1 MDISHLKTFLEIY
14 QTRHFRKS
22 AEKLFITQSA
32 VSARIKLLE
41 ENLGVKLFTR
51 EKRKIEPTSAAHRFY
66 KYADTVVT
74 NWDQA
79 KQMVSLPEDIE
90 QSISLACMADVWHLF
105 LNNWISDIQQQS
117 PELAFNLMINQ
128 ASNITEKLINGTLD
142 LGLVFEPMNLPNL
155 EMREVLSFEIKLFST
170 QPHQSLEEALND
182 NYVMVDWGASFAF
195 EYSQKYAGRALAT
208 VQTNYGV
215 MALDILKNK
224 GGAAYLPDLNA
235 LKQDKSISLH
245 EVEDAFV
252 FERKLYAIFRKETP
266 ISSKIEELIEVIN
279 KNILQ

>member
-32 VSARIKLLE
+32 ASARIKLLE

-66 KYADTVVT
+66 KYADVVVS

-79 KQMVSLPEDIE
+79 KQMVALPDDVE

-105 LNNWISDIQQQS
+105 LNNWISDIQRQS
-117 PELAFNLMINQ
+117 PELAFNLTINQ
-128 ASNITEKLINGTLD
+128 ANNITENVINGTLD

-155 EMREVLSFEIKLFST
+155 QMQEVLTFDIKLFST
-170 QPHQSLEEALND
+170 KPQQKVEDALNED
-182 NYVMVDWGASFAF
+182 YVMVDWGPSFAY
-195 EYSQKYAGRALAT
+195 EYSQKYAERALAT
-208 VQTNYGV
+208 IQTNYGV

-224 GGAAYLPDLNA
+224 GGAAYLPDLKA
-235 LKQDKSISLH
+235 LREDESITLH
-245 EVEDAFV
+245 EVENAFV
-252 FERKLYAIFRKETP
+252 FERKLYAIFRKNTP
-266 ISSKIEELIEVIN
+266 LTNKIETLIRVVN
-279 KNILQ
+279 KNISN

>member
-32 VSARIKLLE
+32 ASARIKLLE

-51 EKRKIEPTSAAHRFY
+51 ENRKVEPTSAAHRFY
-66 KYADTVVT
+66 KYAEVVVS

-79 KQMVSLPEDIE
+79 KQMVALPDDIE
-90 QSISLACMADVWHLF
+90 QSISLACLADIWHLF
-105 LNNWISDIQQQS
+105 LNNWISDIQLQS

-128 ASNITEKLINGTLD
+128 ANNISENVINGTLD

-155 EMREVLSFEIKLFST
+155 EMREVLTFEIKLFST
-170 QPHQSLEEALND
+170 QEQQNLDDALNEG
-182 NYVMVDWGASFAF
+182 YVMVDWGASFAF
-195 EYSQKYAGRALAT
+195 EYSQKYSGRTLAPIK
-208 VQTNYGV
+208 TNYGV

-224 GGAAYLPDLNA
+224 GGAAYLPDLKT
-235 LKQDKSISLH
+235 LREDDSITLH

-252 FERKLYAIFRKETP
+252 FERKLYAIFRKDTALT
-266 ISSKIEELIEVIN
+266 SKIELLINGII
-279 KNILQ
+279 KNILK

>member
-41 ENLGVKLFTR
+41 EHLGVKLFTR

-66 KYADTVVT
+66 KYADMVVS

-79 KQMVSLPEDIE
+79 KQMVALPDDVE
-90 QSISLACMADVWHLF
+90 QSISLACMADIWHLF
-105 LNNWISDIQQQS
+105 LNNWISDIQRQS

-128 ASNITEKLINGTLD
+128 ASNISENIISGALD

-155 EMREVLSFEIKLFST
+155 EMKEVLTFKIKLFST
-170 QPHQSLEEALND
+170 EPQQTLEDALD
-182 NYVMVDWGASFAF
+182 ENYVMVDWGASFAY
-195 EYSQKYAGRALAT
+195 EYSQKYAERTIANI
-208 VQTNYGV
+208 QTNYGV

-224 GGAAYLPDLNA
+224 GGAAYLPDLKA
-235 LKQDKSISLH
+235 LREDKSITLH
-245 EVEDAFV
+245 EVKDAFV
-252 FERKLYAIFRKETP
+252 FERKLYAIYRKNT
-266 ISSKIEELIEVIN
+266 SLNNKIESLINTIN
-279 KNILQ
+279 KNIKN

>member
-32 VSARIKLLE
+32 ASARIKHLE
-41 ENLGVKLFTR
+41 ESLGVKLFTR

-66 KYADTVVT
+66 KYADMVVS

-79 KQMVSLPEDIE
+79 KQVVALPDEVE
-90 QSISLACMADVWHLF
+90 QSISLACLADIWHLF
-105 LNNWISDIQQQS
+105 LNNWVSDTQLNN

-128 ASNITEKLINGTLD
+128 ARNITERVINGTLD

-155 EMREVLSFEIKLFST
+155 HMQEVLTFNIKLFST
-170 QPHQSLEEALND
+170 KANQQLEDALND
-182 NYVMVDWGASFAF
+182 DYVMVDWGPSFAY
-195 EYSQKYAGRALAT
+195 EYAQKYADRSLAT
-208 VQTNYGV
+208 MQTNYGV

-224 GGAAYLPDLNA
+224 GGAAYLPDIKA
-235 LKQDKSISLH
+235 LREDNSIVLH
-245 EVEDAFV
+245 EVKNAFV
-252 FERKLYAIFRKETP
+252 FERKLYAIFRKD
-266 ISSKIEELIEVIN
+266 SSLQNEIENLINGIN
-279 KNILQ
+279 INIKK

>member
-32 VSARIKLLE
+32 ASARIKLLE

-66 KYADTVVT
+66 KYADIVVS

-79 KQMVSLPEDIE
+79 KQTVALPDDVE
-90 QSISLACMADVWHLF
+90 QSISLACMADIWHLF
-105 LNNWISDIQQQS
+105 LNNWISDIQLKS

-155 EMREVLSFEIKLFST
+155 EMKEVLSFDIKLFST
-170 QPHQSLEEALND
+170 KAHQTLENALD
-182 NYVMVDWGASFAF
+182 HGYVMVDWGASFAY
-195 EYSQKYAGRALAT
+195 EYSQKYSGRTLAT
-208 VQTNYGV
+208 IQTNYGV

-235 LKQDKSISLH
+235 LRQDESITLF
-245 EVEDAFV
+245 EVENAFI
-252 FERKLYAIFRKETP
+252 FKRKLYAIYRKDAVLNNKME
-266 ISSKIEELIEVIN
+266 ILIDVIN
-279 KNILQ
+279 KNIR

>member
-32 VSARIKLLE
+32 ASARIKHLE
-41 ENLGVKLFTR
+41 ESLGVKLFTR

-66 KYADTVVT
+66 KYADMVVS

-79 KQMVSLPEDIE
+79 KQVVALPDDVE
-90 QSISLACMADVWHLF
+90 QSISLACLADIWHLF
-105 LNNWISDIQQQS
+105 LNNWVSDTQLNN

-128 ASNITEKLINGTLD
+128 ARNITERVINGTLD

-155 EMREVLSFEIKLFST
+155 HMQEVLTFNIKLFST
-170 QPHQSLEEALND
+170 KANQQLEDALND
-182 NYVMVDWGASFAF
+182 DYVMVDWGPSFAY
-195 EYSQKYAGRALAT
+195 EYAQKYADRSLAT
-208 VQTNYGV
+208 MQTNYGV

-224 GGAAYLPDLNA
+224 GGAAYLPDIKA
-235 LKQDKSISLH
+235 LREDNSIVLH
-245 EVEDAFV
+245 EVKNAFV
-252 FERKLYAIFRKETP
+252 FERKLYAIFRKD
-266 ISSKIEELIEVIN
+266 SSLQNEIENLINGIN
-279 KNILQ
+279 INIKK